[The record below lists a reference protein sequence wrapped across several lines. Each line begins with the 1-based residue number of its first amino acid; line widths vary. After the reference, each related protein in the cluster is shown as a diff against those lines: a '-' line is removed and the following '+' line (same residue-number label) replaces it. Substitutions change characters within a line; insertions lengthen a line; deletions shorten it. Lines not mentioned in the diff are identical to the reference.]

1 MWTES
6 LHYSSCSIQPEQPSM
21 HAGFSGG
28 AAHGHLFRTIP
39 PERVGLYGEYDHNG
53 LTKRVEVAFQQQFN
67 VAEIAHLTIS
77 QRGAIVILEG
87 NLTHQQVLRL
97 VAVALSVEGA
107 IGVEFNG
114 ATVV

>member
-1 MWTES
+1 
-6 LHYSSCSIQPEQPSM
+6 M

-77 QRGAIVILEG
+77 QRGAIVVLEG

-114 ATVV
+114 TTVV